1 MSTNQ
6 NGLLNG
12 PAQPLI
18 IALTL
23 AVGLLLGRGCNDV
36 SQHSPHKDN
45 RISHILNQIE
55 VLYVDSIDRES
66 LIDVAV
72 QSIVQ
77 ELDPHTNYF
86 SSEEILA
93 NTVLMEGNFE
103 GIGVEFIIRDD
114 TLMVVNAIP
123 GGPSESSGIKAGDRI
138 VEVEGES
145 ISGPELT
152 NDRVMKLLK
161 GPRGTQVDLGIIRNG
176 NVLGDK
182 DTPLEEVFNV
192 TIERARIPVHSVV
205 ASFVLENTVGYLKV
219 IRFSA
224 TTAIE
229 FERSM
234 KDLAKQGATSVIV
247 DLRGN
252 GGGYLRSATD
262 MLDRFLDEG
271 LGIVYTEGKASPR
284 IDYNSTYHGEYSSW
298 PIAVLIDENSASA
311 SEIFAGALQDNDRGL
326 IVGRRSFGKGL
337 VQEEFTVPNPLSG
350 AGALRLTVARFY
362 TPSGRAIQKPYGEG
376 VNYANDYQD
385 RIASGELFLEDSI
398 QLADTVAYRTLQ
410 GRKVYGG
417 GGITPDVFIPLDSTQ
432 SNRALAELVWTGA
445 LRDASFTW
453 VDLHRAENLE
463 NNLSETSSV
472 WTNSTTGGLSTI
484 KRVAEGQGT
493 VWPDK
498 SSEEGREEIER
509 IVIGFFAQVVRN
521 VKGENAYHQVRTSGD
536 EFVERALYE
545 LLEDERFGTREG
557 GVYLLLNDSM
567 ITDQTLNMY

>member
-23 AVGLLLGRGCNDV
+23 AVGLLLGRGCNDTSV
-36 SQHSPHKDN
+36 NSLHKDN

-86 SSEEILA
+86 SREEILA
-93 NTVLMEGNFE
+93 NTSLMEGNFE

-123 GGPSESSGIKAGDRI
+123 GGPSENAGIKSGDRI
-138 VEVEGES
+138 VEVGGES
-145 ISGPELT
+145 ISGQDLN

-161 GPRGTQVDLGIIRNG
+161 GPRGTKVDLGLIRNG
-176 NVLGDK
+176 HAWDEKGTNLVD
-182 DTPLEEVFNV
+182 VINV
-192 TIERARIPVHSVV
+192 TIERERIPIHSVV
-205 ASFVLENTVGYLKV
+205 ASFVLENKVGYIKV

-229 FERSM
+229 FESSM
-234 KDLAKQGATSVIV
+234 KDLAQQGATSVIV
-247 DLRGN
+247 DIRGN

-262 MLDRFLDEG
+262 MIDRFLDEG

-284 IDYNSTYHGEYSSW
+284 IDYTSSYNGEYSSW
-298 PIAVLIDENSASA
+298 PIAVLIDESSASA

-337 VQEEFTVPNPLSG
+337 VQEEFSVPNAISG

-376 VNYANDYQD
+376 VDYNHDYQD
-385 RIASGELFLEDSI
+385 RIESGELFLEDSI
-398 QLADTVAYRTLQ
+398 QHRDTVTYRTLL

-417 GGITPDVFIPLDSTQ
+417 GGITPDIFIPLDSSQT
-432 SNRALAELVWTGA
+432 NRAMAELVWTGA
-445 LRDASFTW
+445 LRDAAFTW
-453 VDLHRAENLE
+453 VDLHRAEDLE
-463 NNLSETSSV
+463 NNLSEASPI
-472 WTNSTTGGLSTI
+472 WTNKTTGGLSAI
-484 KRVAEGQGT
+484 KIAAERQGT
-493 VWPDK
+493 VWPEK
-498 SSEEGREEIER
+498 SNEEGREEIER
-509 IVIGFFAQVVRN
+509 IMIRFFAQVIRN
-521 VKGENAYHQVRTSGD
+521 VKGDNAYYKVRTAGD

-545 LLEDERFGTREG
+545 LLEEGRFGTREG
-557 GVYLLLNDSM
+557 RVYLLLNDSVL
-567 ITDQTLNMY
+567 TDQTLNIY

>member
-23 AVGLLLGRGCNDV
+23 SLGLLLGRGCNDD
-36 SQHSPHKDN
+36 SQHSPHNDN

-86 SSEEILA
+86 TSEDILA
-93 NTVLMEGNFE
+93 NASLMEGNFE

-123 GGPSESSGIKAGDRI
+123 GGPSESAWIKAGDRI

-145 ISGPELT
+145 ISGPFLT
-152 NDRVMKLLK
+152 NERVMKLLK
-161 GPRGTQVDLGIIRNG
+161 GPRGTQVDLGIARNS
-176 NVLGDK
+176 NAHVDH
-182 DTPLEEVFNV
+182 DSS
-192 TIERARIPVHSVV
+192 IEDIIKVAIKRARIPIHSVV
-205 ASFVLENTVGYLKV
+205 ASFVLENSVGYIKV

-224 TTAIE
+224 TTATE
-229 FERSM
+229 FEQSM
-234 KDLAKQGATSVIV
+234 IDLAKQGATSVIV

-252 GGGYLRSATD
+252 GGGYLHSATD
-262 MLDRFLDEG
+262 MIDRFLDEG

-284 IDYNSTYHGEYSSW
+284 INYNSTYRGEYSSW

-337 VQEEFTVPNPLSG
+337 VQEEFSVPNALSG

-362 TPSGRAIQKPYGEG
+362 TPSGRAIQKPYGAG
-376 VNYANDYQD
+376 VDYANDYQN
-385 RIASGELFLEDSI
+385 RIASGELFLADSI
-398 QLADTVAYRTLQ
+398 QHSDTLAYSTLL

-432 SNRALAELVWTGA
+432 SSRALAELVWTGA

-453 VDLHRAENLE
+453 VDLHRDENLK
-463 NNLSETSSV
+463 NNLSETSSI
-472 WTNSTTGGLSTI
+472 WTHPKKGGLSTI
-484 KRVAEGQGT
+484 KKVAERQGT

-509 IVIGFFAQVVRN
+509 IMVRFFAQVVRN
-521 VKGENAYHQVRTSGD
+521 VKGENAYHKVRTSGD
-536 EFVERALYE
+536 AFVERALYE
-545 LLEDERFGTREG
+545 LLVDDRFGTREG
-557 GVYLLLNDSM
+557 RVYLLQNDSTM
-567 ITDQTLNMY
+567 SNQNLNMY

>member
-1 MSTNQ
+1 MSINQ

-23 AVGLLLGRGCNDV
+23 AVGLLLGRGCNDTSV
-36 SQHSPHKDN
+36 NSLHKDN

-86 SSEEILA
+86 SREEIMA
-93 NTVLMEGNFE
+93 NTSLMEGNFE

-123 GGPSESSGIKAGDRI
+123 GGPSENAGIKSGDRI
-138 VEVEGES
+138 VEVGGES
-145 ISGPELT
+145 ISGQDLN

-161 GPRGTQVDLGIIRNG
+161 GPRGTKVDLGLIRNG
-176 NVLGDK
+176 YARDEKSANLVNVI
-182 DTPLEEVFNV
+182 NV
-192 TIERARIPVHSVV
+192 TIERERIPIHSVV
-205 ASFVLENTVGYLKV
+205 ASFVLENKVGYIKV

-229 FERSM
+229 FESSM
-234 KDLAKQGATSVIV
+234 KDLAQQGATSVIV
-247 DLRGN
+247 DIRGN

-262 MLDRFLDEG
+262 MIDRFLDEG

-284 IDYNSTYHGEYSSW
+284 IDYTSSYNGEYSSW
-298 PIAVLIDENSASA
+298 PIAVLIDESSASA
-311 SEIFAGALQDNDRGL
+311 SEIFAGAMQDNDRGL

-337 VQEEFTVPNPLSG
+337 VQEEFSVPNAISG

-376 VNYANDYQD
+376 VDYNHDYQD
-385 RIASGELFLEDSI
+385 RIESGELFLEDSI
-398 QLADTVAYRTLQ
+398 QHRDTITYRTLL

-417 GGITPDVFIPLDSTQ
+417 GGITPDIFIPLDSSQT
-432 SNRALAELVWTGA
+432 NRAMAELVWTGA
-445 LRDASFTW
+445 IRDAAFTW
-453 VDLHRAENLE
+453 VDLHRAEDLE
-463 NNLSETSSV
+463 NTLSEASPI
-472 WTNSTTGGLSTI
+472 WTNKTTGGLSAI
-484 KRVAEGQGT
+484 KSAAERQGT
-493 VWPDK
+493 VWPEK
-498 SSEEGREEIER
+498 SNEEGREEIER
-509 IVIGFFAQVVRN
+509 IMIRFFAQVIRN
-521 VKGENAYHQVRTSGD
+521 VKGDNAYYKVRTAGD

-545 LLEDERFGTREG
+545 LLEEGRFGTREG
-557 GVYLLLNDSM
+557 RVYLLLNDSVL
-567 ITDQTLNMY
+567 TDQTLNIY